1 MAKLTALSGGRSAAE
16 RFEALIEPH
25 FAALYRTA
33 YRLSRSV
40 HDAEDLVQEVCVR
53 AFPRLAELERIDYVG
68 HWLYC
73 VMYRVFIDSRRR
85 YEQKHVRALEGAEAQ
100 RLQSDAASPEEEAE
114 RAFAGRRLGRAWVK
128 IAEEQRVLLVLHDV
142 EGYSLSQ
149 LMAITGLKE
158 GTLKSKLHRARVKLG
173 RLLRRE
179 QMAETAAGAVEHEM
193 RRRG

>member
-1 MAKLTALSGGRSAAE
+1 MTRLTALNGGRGTAE
-16 RFEALIEPH
+16 RFEAVIEPH

-33 YRLSRSV
+33 YRLSGSV

-53 AFPRLAELERIDYVG
+53 ALPRIAELEQIDHVG

-85 YEQKHVRALEGAEAQ
+85 YEYKHVRALESGEVET
-100 RLQSDAASPEEEAE
+100 LHSDTPSPEEETE
-114 RAFAGRRLGRAWVK
+114 RAGARQRLSRVWTK

-149 LMAITGLKE
+149 MMAITGLKE
-158 GTLKSKLHRARVKLG
+158 GTLKSKLHRARIKLG
-173 RLLRRE
+173 RLLRKE
-179 QMAETAAGAVEHEM
+179 MSAETAIGAIDHEV